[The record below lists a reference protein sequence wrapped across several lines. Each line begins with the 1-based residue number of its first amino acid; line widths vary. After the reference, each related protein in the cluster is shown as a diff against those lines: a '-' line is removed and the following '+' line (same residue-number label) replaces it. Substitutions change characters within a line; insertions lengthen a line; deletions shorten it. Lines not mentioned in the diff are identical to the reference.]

1 MSDPGGGGVPA
12 GARSVDEEAWVED
25 DRDAMVIEDP
35 IQPQQMQEPTY
46 LGKPGFI
53 FYHRF
58 PQKLKLNAKKTQN
71 SR

>member
-35 IQPQQMQEPTY
+35 IQPHQMQEPTY
-46 LGKPGFI
+46 LGKLVCST
-53 FYHRF
+53 YY
-58 PQKLKLNAKKTQN
+58 
-71 SR
+71 